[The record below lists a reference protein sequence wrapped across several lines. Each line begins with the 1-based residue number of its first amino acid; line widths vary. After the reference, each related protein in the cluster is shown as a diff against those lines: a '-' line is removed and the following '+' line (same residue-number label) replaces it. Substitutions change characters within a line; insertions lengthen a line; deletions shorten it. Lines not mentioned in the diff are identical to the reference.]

1 MSIKDKYKIF
11 FVHLTK
17 KKERSKQDCYA
28 TMMELKI
35 VNILHNL
42 IEHLPFT
49 LTNNRA
55 DFIGMKGMEATIPT
69 IKTQVNT
76 LSRTLP
82 TQKFWRIV
90 SWSCS
95 SANTNL

>member
-1 MSIKDKYKIF
+1 
-11 FVHLTK
+11 
-17 KKERSKQDCYA
+17 
-28 TMMELKI
+28 MMELKI

-69 IKTQVNT
+69 IKTKVNT

-82 TQKFWRIV
+82 TQKF
-90 SWSCS
+90 
-95 SANTNL
+95 